1 MWMTKEVTQKK
12 QINLQIVSEILDK
25 CVKPQTKTSIVHDS
39 VLSCQML
46 DDYLAELQ
54 EAELLEASTLSE
66 AKYVTTAKG
75 LIYLKKY
82 RELQEIPDS

>member
-1 MWMTKEVTQKK
+1 MKKEVTQKK

-25 CVKPQTKTSIVHDS
+25 CVRPQTKTSIAHDS

-66 AKYVTTAKG
+66 AKYFNPFSVVT
-75 LIYLKKY
+75 YLEKY